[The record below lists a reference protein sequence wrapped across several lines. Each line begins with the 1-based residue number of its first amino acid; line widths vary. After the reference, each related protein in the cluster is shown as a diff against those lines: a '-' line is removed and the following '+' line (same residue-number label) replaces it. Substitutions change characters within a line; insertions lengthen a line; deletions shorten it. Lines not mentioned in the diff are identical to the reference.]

1 MEPAL
6 LTRILVVANRT
17 ASTPVLLDEIGRRA
31 RAAPC
36 RFGLLIPDAPTR
48 KAPDWTLQDA
58 IPLLEREVQ
67 GRVLGLAGGP
77 DAFDAVARAVREEG
91 FDEIIVS
98 TLPAKRSGWRRRD
111 LVREIAELGL
121 PVTAVVV
128 PRKSLIDLLDDSIS
142 MK

>member
-36 RFGLLIPDAPTR
+36 RFGLLIPDAPKR
-48 KAPDWTLQDA
+48 KTPDWTLQDA

-67 GRVLGLAGGP
+67 SRVLGLAGGP
-77 DAFDAVARAVREEG
+77 DAFEAVARAVREEG
-91 FDEIIVS
+91 FAEIIVS
-98 TLPAKRSGWRRRD
+98 TLPAKRSRWRRRD